1 VKKSEATEG
10 GRMDFLKN
18 QAAKIREQLAGLT
31 PSQRMLAG
39 SLAVIMVMTLMWWT
53 RYAGTSEMEDLYAQ
67 DLSAEDL
74 ARISS
79 ELESHGIAKKV
90 VGNRIQVAP
99 ERKLEAQGMLSFN
112 QAGPHD
118 TSSGFDE
125 IYNKMNSPWNPSDTQ
140 AVMFNRAKEATLA
153 QIMREWPGV
162 RDARVVINNA
172 QRRVFGEASVM
183 PSATVS
189 LKLKGSGEKP
199 TTKRLIEA
207 SADTVAGAVSGMLRS
222 KVNVIIDG
230 ASHSVQDR
238 DADGNGGGDTWM
250 ELVKEHERYFSTK
263 IQDHLRWLDGV
274 YVTVSVDP
282 KMQQILIEK
291 ESYDKKGTLS
301 IPQTTRERTDENSTN
316 SHPPSEPGAVPNTG
330 VANQGVSV
338 ANGAA
343 PAGGGGEGTVSNTSE
358 TETKNTILPSWV
370 HETIKSPAGA
380 SAVVGASVSIPRS
393 YFVRIFKTA
402 TGSTKDPDEPTL
414 TPFIN
419 AEMNRIKPMVLACV
433 SKTPEDK
440 VSVEWYWDGLPSTD
454 VSAQPAA
461 ATSLPL
467 ALTGHMKEIGIGA
480 LAVISLFM
488 VSMMVRKGS
497 PAPIIPPQ
505 SERPVVASKVGDDD
519 VVGEAGGG
527 THSMEGMELDD
538 DSVKTEQM
546 VSQVSTMVKENPD
559 GAASLVKR
567 WLNRA

>member
-1 VKKSEATEG
+1 
-10 GRMDFLKN
+10 MDFLKN
-18 QAAKIREQLAGLT
+18 QVAKIREQLAGLT

-53 RYAGTSEMEDLYAQ
+53 RYAGTSETDDLYSQ
-67 DLSAEDL
+67 DLSPEEIASVSASLDT
-74 ARISS
+74 
-79 ELESHGIAKKV
+79 HGIPKKV
-90 VGNRIQVAP
+90 VGNRIQVP
-99 ERKLEAQGMLSFN
+99 SERKMEALSRVQFD
-112 QAGPHD
+112 QAGPRD
-118 TSSGFDE
+118 TSGGFDE
-125 IYNKMNSPWNPSDTQ
+125 IYTKMNSPWNPSDTQ

-153 QIMREWPGV
+153 QIMRDWPGV

-172 QRRVFGEASVM
+172 QRRAFGEASVM
-183 PSATVS
+183 PSATVNIKMKS
-189 LKLKGSGEKP
+189 GGEKP
-199 TTKRLIEA
+199 ATKRLIEA
-207 SADTVAGAVSGMLRS
+207 AADTVAGAVSGMIRS

-263 IQDHLRWLDGV
+263 IQDHLRWLEGV

-282 KMQQILIEK
+282 KMQQSLIEK

-301 IPQTTRERTDENSTN
+301 IPQTTKERTEENSTN
-316 SHPPSEPGAVPNTG
+316 SRPPGEPGAVPNTG

-338 ANGAA
+338 SGGG
-343 PAGGGGEGTVSNTSE
+343 PAGGGSEGTVSNT
-358 TETKNTILPSWV
+358 TENESKNMILPSWV

-393 YFVRIFKTA
+393 YFARIFKTA
-402 TGSTKDPDEPTL
+402 TGSAKDPDEATL
-414 TPFIN
+414 SPFIT
-419 AEMNRIKPMVLACV
+419 AEINRIKPMVTACL
-433 SKTPEDK
+433 SQTPEDK
-440 VSVEWYWDGLPSTD
+440 VSVEWYWDALPSVD
-454 VSAQPAA
+454 LSAQPAA

-467 ALTGHMKEIGIGA
+467 ALTGHMKEIGIGL

-505 SERPVVASKVGDDD
+505 SEKSAAPLKNQEDMIGE
-519 VVGEAGGG
+519 VGEGIQ
-527 THSMEGMELDD
+527 SMDAVEIDD
-538 DSVKTEQM
+538 DSVRTEQM
-546 VSQVSTMVKENPD
+546 VSQVATMVKENPD